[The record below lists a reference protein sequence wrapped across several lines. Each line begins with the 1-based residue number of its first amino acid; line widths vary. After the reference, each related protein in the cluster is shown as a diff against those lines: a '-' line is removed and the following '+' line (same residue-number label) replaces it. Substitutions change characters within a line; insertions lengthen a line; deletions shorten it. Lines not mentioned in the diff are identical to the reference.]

1 MLQEDLKPE
10 DMAEILDDLK
20 AGKEPKP
27 GPRSV
32 NKNLRKLLKFK
43 TKRNYKTCW

>member
-1 MLQEDLKPE
+1 
-10 DMAEILDDLK
+10 MAEILDDLK

-32 NKNLRKLLKFK
+32 NKNLRKLKIFK
-43 TKRNYKTCW
+43 IKEIAKAVGSLIFFCSFW